1 MRTELAVVCLFTLL
15 LLTSGMH
22 AAEEL
27 DASKTPIASSGFPDG
42 AAPGD
47 LFFAKI
53 EKGGEQTD
61 MTAGEIETYISS
73 RLKNGEPVTESWI
86 DSCNLFRA
94 CLILAANK
102 KEAGQ
107 EYKQWL
113 EIALSAANACFAY
126 DSNEIQLSMTMR
138 IHEAD
143 DAWFCDRMIDMC
155 QGAPVESDEEKAF
168 ALCNIGSIL
177 MIKEDNALAEQ
188 AFAAAHQLFPD
199 DSLVSLDLQWCQDK
213 LGDYEAALKTLKNI
227 DFALEEESSIDLSMR
242 QMQNTKA
249 GELHMKLGQNQEAQ
263 NDFLAAWKIMC
274 ERERR
279 DSESFGIGADR
290 NRIATA
296 LGLLALE
303 RGDRSDAIHWFEESF
318 ARGGD
323 FPLYGYDLRLVK
335 ELMRDPALRE
345 LCISY
350 LQLALEAKRTK
361 TEDEVKALLAQLTGD
376 QTAAKVRGAA
386 PSGKADETAPDGMTS
401 QKANP
406 QQTQAEQ
413 AGPQNSQKNLKT
425 TVAVVAVIIAAV
437 LATIYANRRKKAK
450 GEKHDI

>member
-1 MRTELAVVCLFTLL
+1 
-15 LLTSGMH
+15 MH
-22 AAEEL
+22 AAEQL
-27 DASKTPIASSGFPDG
+27 DPSKTPIASSGFPDG
-42 AAPGD
+42 AVPGE

-61 MTAGEIETYISS
+61 MTDGEIETYISS
-73 RLKNGEPVTESWI
+73 RLKNGEPATESWI

-94 CLILAANK
+94 CLILAASK
-102 KEAGQ
+102 KDAGQ
-107 EYKQWL
+107 EYRQWL

-126 DSNEIQLSMTMR
+126 DSNETQLSMTMR

-143 DAWFCDRMIDMC
+143 DAWFCDRMIDMY

-177 MIKEDNALAEQ
+177 MIKEDYALAAQ

-199 DSLVSLDLQWCQDK
+199 DSLVSLDLQRCQDK
-213 LGDYEAALKTLKNI
+213 LGDYEAALKTLNDI
-227 DFALEEESSIDLSMR
+227 NFALEEESSIDLSMR
-242 QMQNTKA
+242 QMQNTIA
-249 GELHMKLGQNQEAQ
+249 GELHMKLGQNQQAQ

-274 ERERR
+274 EREAR

-303 RGDRSDAIHWFEESF
+303 RGERSSAIHWFEESF
-318 ARGGD
+318 AKGGA
-323 FPLYGYDLRLVK
+323 FPFEGYDLRLVK
-335 ELMRDPALRE
+335 ELMKDPSLRE
-345 LCISY
+345 LCIAY

-361 TEDEVKALLAQLTGD
+361 TEDEVKALLAQLTGERVD
-376 QTAAKVRGAA
+376 PKVRTGDHA
-386 PSGKADETAPDGMTS
+386 GKADESVPDGMTS
-401 QKANP
+401 QKTDP

-413 AGPQNSQKNLKT
+413 ASPQNSQKKRKRT
-425 TVAVVAVIIAAV
+425 GAFAAAIIAAV
-437 LATIYANRRKKAK
+437 LAAVYANRRKNAK
-450 GEKHDI
+450 GAKNGK